1 MADEKKTEEAV
12 DAKTFVLRSRTFND
26 LFNEAEDV
34 LVQLKEAFEEVQ
46 AKKQMPKGK
55 LSGQFGLLINKLHST
70 ILDVRYFQ
78 RNIQSKRPWR

>member
-26 LFNEAEDV
+26 LFNEAEEV
-34 LVQLKEAFEEVQ
+34 LVQLKEAFETVQ
-46 AKKQMPKGK
+46 AKKQMPAGK
-55 LSGQFGLLINKLHST
+55 LSGQLVLFINKLNSAVM
-70 ILDVRYFQ
+70 DVRYFQ